1 MKKITLTVTALAT
14 PLFAFAATD
23 FKTFVSQI
31 VEVVQLLI
39 GLFAA
44 LALLSFFWGLAKF
57 ILSAGDEK
65 KIQEGKD
72 IMIWGTVG
80 LFVLVSIWGILTL
93 LYGELDFGGALPR
106 IQYLPQ

>member
-1 MKKITLTVTALAT
+1 MKKTTLLVASLTT
-14 PLFAFAATD
+14 PLFAFAQTD
-23 FKTFVSQI
+23 FKTFISQI

-39 GLFAA
+39 GLFVA
-44 LALLSFFWGLAKF
+44 LALLSFFWGLTKF

-65 KIQEGKD
+65 RIQEGKD

-80 LFVLVSIWGILTL
+80 LFVMVSIWGILAL
-93 LYGELDFGGALPR
+93 LYGELDLGGALPR

>member
-1 MKKITLTVTALAT
+1 MKKIALLVASLTT
-14 PLFAFAATD
+14 PLFAFAQTD

-31 VEVVQLLI
+31 VEVIQLLI
-39 GLFAA
+39 SLLAA

-57 ILSAGDEK
+57 ILSSGDEK

-72 IMIWGTVG
+72 IMIWGTIG
-80 LFVLVSIWGILTL
+80 LFVMVSIWGILAL
-93 LYGELDFGGALPR
+93 LYGELGFGGALPR